1 MKTDR
6 ELLELAAKACGYDTS
21 HHWNSLRMDMPDPV
35 IGLCI
40 VGVSTNWN
48 PLEDDGDAL
57 RLAVDIAVQQVSHVE
72 LLINAD
78 PDDKQPFTHIYTPA
92 AGEHI
97 HYGLDRE
104 CDMRSVT
111 RRAIVYAA
119 ARIGRLQ

>member
-1 MKTDR
+1 MTDR
-6 ELLELAAKACGYDTS
+6 ELLELAAKAIGITGEWSDTYQ
-21 HHWNSLRMDMPDPV
+21 RIEIIDA
-35 IGLCI
+35 GTFTA
-40 VGVSTNWN
+40 GWN
-48 PLEDDGDAL
+48 PLKDDGDAL

-72 LLINAD
+72 LHINAD